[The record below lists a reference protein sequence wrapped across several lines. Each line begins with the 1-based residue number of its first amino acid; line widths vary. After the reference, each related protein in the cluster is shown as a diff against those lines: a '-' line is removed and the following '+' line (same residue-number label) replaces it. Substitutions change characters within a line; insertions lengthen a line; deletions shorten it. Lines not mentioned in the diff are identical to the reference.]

1 MEEVSQELITKITI
15 ILWTIGIDSALCVIG
30 ALLNLLLLIVILWK
44 PKKILTYRTLLL
56 ILNLAFSDL
65 VLSFL
70 PLQIIISEFWVIP
83 EYTLVSCQAL
93 KVFERM
99 CSVST
104 ITSVMLLAMDRYIL
118 VVLKKK
124 LTLLATAAIIFTSW
138 CFSILVAISPFMV
151 NEAPF
156 YLDAN
161 NTYCGINRSTDSL
174 VATLDSIDILFWIYL
189 IITLIFYVLIVKEI
203 RATVK
208 GIRNV
213 QSSSRTRTSSSG
225 NKKSS
230 ISQTQ
235 SETKSGTNRE
245 SKVSRKSI
253 VETIQSTI
261 TSLRRFSIRSNATT
275 TTSMSNK
282 KRNTEFQLSRKTI
295 ILGSTH
301 FLLYLPTA
309 LISHLTSELDP
320 ISMGIVLSGFH
331 LQLVI
336 LIFDPLWSFFL
347 DPHIKNLFK
356 EMVGSYRKQS
366 QCLH

>member
-1 MEEVSQELITKITI
+1 MAKQTAAQITAL
-15 ILWTIGIDSALCVIG
+15 LWSIGIESSFCIIG
-30 ALLNLLLLIVILWK
+30 SLLNLLLIIVILWQ
-44 PKKILTYRTLLL
+44 PKKLLTYRSLHL
-56 ILNLAFSDL
+56 ILNLAISDFCMSL
-65 VLSFL
+65 INLH
-70 PLQIIISEFWVIP
+70 IIISELWVFP
-83 EYTLVSCQAL
+83 VYTLGLCGAL
-93 KVFERM
+93 IVFQDM
-99 CSVST
+99 FTVST
-104 ITSVMLLAMDRYIL
+104 ITSVMLLAMDRFII

-124 LTLLATAAIIFTSW
+124 LTLLASAAIIFTAW
-138 CFSILVAISPFMV
+138 CFSILVAIAPFMV
-151 NEAPF
+151 SKNPIRLSNKNTFCGLNTSEDLVPSTMEAITIIF
-156 YLDAN
+156 WVN
-161 NTYCGINRSTDSL
+161 
-174 VATLDSIDILFWIYL
+174 LFIA
-189 IITLIFYVLIVKEI
+189 LIFYVLIVKEI

-213 QSSSRTRTSSSG
+213 QSSSGTRTSSSG

-309 LISHLTSELDP
+309 LISHLTGTDRFTLFMIDASFYLM
-320 ISMGIVLSGFH
+320 IAVF
-331 LQLVI
+331 
-336 LIFDPLWSFFL
+336 IFDPLWSFVL
-347 DPHIKNLFK
+347 DPHIKILLK
-356 EMVGSYRKQS
+356 EIVGSSRKQQS
-366 QCLH
+366 PSLK